1 MRPMLKK
8 VASARSH
15 WLGILLLLVC
25 LGWLLPAPGHSA
37 AQQTVTLDAYLSAIA
52 HYRSQVRS
60 AANNSA
66 QCQETLTAVANAL
79 QAITAVQFPDG
90 SVMRV
95 DHQGA
100 TQALQNRPCN
110 PARADQYLSGL
121 CPNQLCAVA
130 NPLPPI
136 RTAPDNQNNDSLA
149 EAAGATNDET
159 DNNNAASNSP
169 PPTMPPAM
177 TPPPNAPAVETN
189 LPADQNTPGDN
200 AEMPAATA
208 PPAIEPP
215 AEAVQNEGT
224 ADGQE
229 AASGDQTGLTTK
241 ESAEATGEPAE
252 GAGGEQTG
260 ESPTEPGDQAG
271 VGPGAEGAGETTTP
285 QATPTAASTPPTP
298 TAVSNPPAATATPDT
313 PKSAAAKNRWLLL
326 IVVVAALALIG
337 TAVALLLWPGKE
349 EEESE
354 EEKEQTKV
362 ATAVQEGRQLV
373 EKGDYREAARQL
385 FLAMLLALDD
395 KGILRFDRNRT
406 NRELLQ
412 QERLHEEIVPSLIP
426 IIATYER
433 VWYGLEPLPAAEYER
448 LVKEIKAIRDW
459 QMGT

>member
-1 MRPMLKK
+1 MR
-8 VASARSH
+8 SR
-15 WLGILLLLVC
+15 WLWLLLLLVG
-25 LGWLLPAPGHSA
+25 LGWLLPAPGPSA
-37 AQQTVTLDAYLSAIA
+37 AQQTVTLDAYLSAIT

-66 QCQETLTAVANAL
+66 QCPETLTAVANAL
-79 QAITAVQFPDG
+79 NAITSVQFPDG

-95 DHQGA
+95 NHQGV
-100 TQALQNRPCN
+100 TQALQSRPCN
-110 PARADQYLSGL
+110 LVRADQYLSGL
-121 CPNQLCAVA
+121 CPNQLCAVT
-130 NPLPPI
+130 NPLPPL

-149 EAAGATNDET
+149 EAAGATNSDSP
-159 DNNNAASNSP
+159 AASNSP

-177 TPPPNAPAVETN
+177 TPPPNAPTVETN
-189 LPADQNTPGDN
+189 LPADQNAPGDN
-200 AEMPAATA
+200 AETPAATA

-215 AEAVQNEGT
+215 AEAVPNEGT

-229 AASGDQTGLTTK
+229 AASGDQTGLATK
-241 ESAEATGEPAE
+241 ESAGATGEPTE

-271 VGPGAEGAGETTTP
+271 VGPGAEGTGETTTP

-313 PKSAAAKNRWLLL
+313 PKSAATPNRWLLL

-337 TAVALLLWPGKE
+337 TAVALLFWPGKE

-362 ATAVQEGRQLV
+362 TTAVREGRQLR

-385 FLAMLLALDD
+385 FLAMLLALDE

-412 QERLHEEIVPSLIP
+412 QERLHKELVPSLMP

-448 LVKEIKAIRDW
+448 LVNEIKAIRDW
-459 QMGT
+459 QVGM